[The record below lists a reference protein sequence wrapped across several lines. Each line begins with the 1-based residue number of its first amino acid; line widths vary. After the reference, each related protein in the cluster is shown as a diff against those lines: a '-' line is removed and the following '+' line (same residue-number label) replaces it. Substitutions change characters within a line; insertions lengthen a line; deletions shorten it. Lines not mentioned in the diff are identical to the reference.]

1 LTRARA
7 AGALLLGGCGSALV
21 DLRDKTPGG
30 DSAVIPGDTGDIS
43 TEYQQNTVTILG
55 ERTNQHVGSG
65 GFDLHVGPMGR
76 TLVVAAPDSSA
87 GDGAVAL
94 IPLPQDSESLS
105 FGAGQA
111 ELLGPSG
118 GGLGQALALEANGD
132 GGLLA
137 VGAPGVET
145 AYLLFTEAA
154 QGRVSVGE
162 VAHSRLTSDREA
174 GRFGA
179 ALALGDVDGDGL
191 TDAIVGAPEET
202 YAAGRVYLFSGAD
215 SQLRWEA
222 EDATATVLGTTS
234 YDTLGSAVSA
244 AADFDGDGVLDLVL
258 CMPDFDGS
266 GRDVGGCA
274 VALGGIDV
282 LSRGW
287 SLWDEVVALVYGAQS
302 EDRLGDGPHTLWV
315 GDLTGDDRADLA
327 IGLPGSELDERPEGA
342 VALFDGTE
350 LTGSRSSDEA
360 RLRVAGLGGLGLSV
374 GGNRAMSE
382 LLMATPSGDGRGGGA
397 ITAVPAQTTGRV
409 DLRGLAPL
417 VEAEQ
422 ASDQLGIGG
431 ILGGNLFGDG
441 GQHLIFA
448 LPGSDGEAPGAG
460 QVRVRPRP

>member
-1 LTRARA
+1 M
-7 AGALLLGGCGSALV
+7 
-21 DLRDKTPGG
+21 DLRGKAPAG
-30 DSAVIPGDTGDIS
+30 DSAGSPSYTGDIPS
-43 TEYQQNTVTILG
+43 EYQQNTLTITG
-55 ERTNQHVGSG
+55 ESADQHVGSG
-65 GFDLHVGPMGR
+65 GFDLQVGPMGS
-76 TLVVAAPDSSA
+76 TLLVAAPDSSA

-111 ELLGPSG
+111 ELLGPTG
-118 GGLGQALALEANGD
+118 GGLGQALALNADGD
-132 GGLLA
+132 GALLA
-137 VGAPGVET
+137 LGAPGVET
-145 AYLLFTEAA
+145 AYLLFTDAA

-162 VAHSRLTSDREA
+162 VAHSRLTSDRDA

-191 TDAIVGAPEET
+191 TDAIVGAPAET
-202 YAAGRVYLFSGAD
+202 YLAGRVYLFSGAD

-234 YDTLGSAVSA
+234 YDTLGSAISA
-244 AADFDGDGVLDLVL
+244 AADFDEDGVLDLVL
-258 CMPDFDGS
+258 CMPDYDGS

-274 VALGGIDV
+274 IALGGLDL

-287 SLWDEVVALVYGAQS
+287 SLWDEVSALVYGAQS

-350 LTGSRSSDEA
+350 LTGTRSSDEA
-360 RLRVAGLGGLGLSV
+360 RLRVEGVGGLGQSV
-374 GGNRAMSE
+374 GGNGATSE
-382 LLMATPSGDGRGGGA
+382 LLLATPSGDGLGGGA
-397 ITAVPAQTTGRV
+397 ITAVPARTTGRV
-409 DLRGLAPL
+409 DLSAVAPL
-417 VEAEQ
+417 IEAEQ

-431 ILGGNLFGDG
+431 ILGGDLFGDG

-448 LPGSDGEAPGAG
+448 LPGSDGSAPGAG
-460 QVRVRPRP
+460 EVRLRPRR